1 MTSST
6 SYSSIAHRNGA
17 VKVTTESVGV
27 LSREVSQPIYG
38 LTFSENMQFMFGRVD
53 WQPINELLTS
63 VSIIFVVSLGFS
75 FSKNRWLKAILFLAS
90 AGSIYAVQLQYIA
103 NQFKIVVADMQVIFM
118 HSNEAA
124 KDSYPYSLDVTIS
137 FGLSILL
144 VIALIIN
151 FLQLYRSFRKQKDT
165 GIVSLNKD
173 LGNWLPSV

>member
-1 MTSST
+1 
-6 SYSSIAHRNGA
+6 
-17 VKVTTESVGV
+17 
-27 LSREVSQPIYG
+27 
-38 LTFSENMQFMFGRVD
+38 
-53 WQPINELLTS
+53 
-63 VSIIFVVSLGFS
+63 
-75 FSKNRWLKAILFLAS
+75 
-90 AGSIYAVQLQYIA
+90 
-103 NQFKIVVADMQVIFM
+103 MQVIFM

-173 LGNWLPSV
+173 LGNWLPSVWDKNNP